1 MNTERERIVL
11 LVLLTLIEEPATVSP
26 IERSQ
31 IWTFLAQRKA
41 EIVLMW
47 PFMIRWVVG
56 GYWVV
61 VCRQP
66 PRPSQQTQEM
76 RVKCLCVWLWCLR
89 WCEMMI
95 TEPLQVRWSRSPQT
109 FIFLHKTLLCL
120 VSSLLL
126 GCWVMVNTELFC
138 KIVSCVSS
146 FERSSL
152 WVKVCRS

>member
-26 IERSQ
+26 IKRSQ

-56 GYWVV
+56 GQWYGDNHRDLLNKAKKWEWS
-61 VCRQP
+61 VC
-66 PRPSQQTQEM
+66 
-76 RVKCLCVWLWCLR
+76 VFDCDVWCVG
-89 WCEMMI
+89 EMMI